1 MKNAHKPSGFK
12 LAVQNINTHLCV
24 PVFYWAA
31 ALIILFVLCGVLI
44 PEKMETVFNQVQG
57 WILHSFGWFYLL
69 SVGIFLLTALFFAA
83 SSIGKVRL
91 GPDESRPDFSYF
103 SWFAMLFSAGMGIGL
118 MFFSVAEPIMHFNAP
133 PVGKGGSLEAAQD
146 AMRISFFHW
155 GIHAWAI
162 YAVVGMALAY
172 FGYRYNL
179 PLTIRSA
186 LFPLIGERANG
197 PIGHVVDIFAILG
210 TMFGVATSLGLGVM
224 QVNAGL
230 NYLFDI
236 PVGVGTQVIL
246 IAMITV
252 LATIS
257 VILGLEGGIKKIANF
272 NLILAVILLL
282 FVIIAGPTVY
292 LFNAWMENL
301 GDYVSS
307 LVKMTFNMRAYSGE
321 AAQDW
326 LGDWTLFYW
335 AWWIAWSPFVGMFI
349 ARISRGRTIREFV
362 FGVLL
367 VPVGFTTIW
376 MTCFGNAAIFLDMG
390 IADGAISE
398 AVAASMDTAL
408 FKFLE
413 YFPFSS
419 LVSLLAVIL
428 VITFFVTSSD
438 SGSLVIDIIASG
450 GKDDPPVWQRVF
462 WAVSEGVVAATLLLA
477 GGLAGLQ
484 TASIAA
490 ALPFTFIMLVV
501 CYGLFRGLMLEK
513 TMVANMDI
521 PAALPIEGTAM
532 AWQDRL
538 RTIIAH
544 PDRKK
549 VQGFLKT
556 TALPAFEK
564 VAEEIRRKSSLDAEI
579 THDENHVKLEVLH
592 GEEQDFVYGIHIREY
607 QKPAFAF
614 GGVNKKRDDQEK
626 YCHAEVHLREGG
638 QHYDVHAYTEDQI
651 ISDILSQ
658 YERHLHFL
666 HIIR

>member
-1 MKNAHKPSGFK
+1 MNAH
-12 LAVQNINTHLCV
+12 LCP
-24 PVFYWAA
+24 PVFYGAA
-31 ALIILFVLCGVLI
+31 GLIILFVLSGVI
-44 PEKMETVFNQVQG
+44 FPDRMEVLFSQVQS

-69 SVGIFLLTALFFAA
+69 SVTVFLLTSVFFAA

-91 GPDESRPDFSYF
+91 GSDESRPDFSYL

-118 MFFSVAEPIMHFNAP
+118 MFFSVAEPIMHFNTP
-133 PVGKGGSLEAAQD
+133 PTGEGGDLLAAQR

-179 PLTIRSA
+179 PLTLRSA
-186 LFPLIGERANG
+186 LYPLIGERTNG

-230 NYLFDI
+230 GYLFDI
-236 PVGVGTQVIL
+236 PVGILPQAIL
-246 IAMITV
+246 IAGITG

-257 VILGLEGGIKKIANF
+257 VVLGLEGGIKKIANL
-272 NLILAVILLL
+272 NLILAVGLLL
-282 FVIIAGPTVY
+282 FVLIAGPTVY
-292 LFNAWMENL
+292 LFNAWIENL
-301 GDYVSS
+301 GYYLGS
-307 LVKMTFNMRAYSGE
+307 LVDLTLNMRAYSGDT
-321 AAQDW
+321 AQNW

-349 ARISRGRTIREFV
+349 ARISRGRTIREFIL
-362 FGVLL
+362 GVLL

-398 AVAASMDTAL
+398 AVAASLDTAL

-419 LVSLLAVIL
+419 FVSVIAIVL
-428 VITFFVTSSD
+428 IITFFVTSSD

-450 GKDDPPVWQRVF
+450 GKDDSPVWQRVF
-462 WAVSEGVVAATLLLA
+462 WAVGEGVVAAVLLLA
-477 GGLAGLQ
+477 GGLAALQ

-490 ALPFTFIMLVV
+490 ALPFTLIILII
-501 CYGLFRGLMLEK
+501 CYSLFRALMLEK
-513 TMVANMDI
+513 TLVANMDI
-521 PAALPIEGTAM
+521 PAPLPIKGTSM
-532 AWQDRL
+532 VWQDRL
-538 RTIIAH
+538 RTIISH
-544 PDRKK
+544 PDRKT
-549 VQGFLKT
+549 VQKFIKK
-556 TALPAFEK
+556 TALPALEK
-564 VAEEIRRKSSLDAEI
+564 VAEELRTKNGLDAKV
-579 THDENHVKLEVLH
+579 TQDENHVELSVLH
-592 GEEQDFVYGIHIREY
+592 GDEQDFVYGIYVREY
-607 QKPAFAF
+607 KKPVFTF
-614 GGVNKKRDDQEK
+614 GGVHQERQELEK

-638 QHYDVHAYTEDQI
+638 QHYDVHAYTEEQV